1 MHRRSHRRKSPGSL
15 AKRNIRWAAIALIA
29 LSLAPS
35 VPPGHDLGTDETRN
49 GQLAGSIDGD
59 TSETAGADDAMLI
72 VSETDSLSGGDI
84 PFGLD

>member
-1 MHRRSHRRKSPGSL
+1 MPRRVQLRKSPGSH

-35 VPPGHDLGTDETRN
+35 LPPGRDLGADETRN

-59 TSETAGADDAMLI
+59 ASETAGVDDAMLI